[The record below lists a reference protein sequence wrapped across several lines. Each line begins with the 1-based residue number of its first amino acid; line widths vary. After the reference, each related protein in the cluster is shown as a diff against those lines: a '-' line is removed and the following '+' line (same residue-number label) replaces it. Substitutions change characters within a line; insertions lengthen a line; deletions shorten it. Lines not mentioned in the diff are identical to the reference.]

1 LNNLL
6 LTLGDA
12 NSLLNGLV
20 LPTVSICRIEAMI
33 WGKTYDMEGAR
44 PNTWDVD
51 LVSMGT
57 LNTSDLLLAVS
68 DTRVLLGDFKK
79 SERIN

>member
-1 LNNLL
+1 
-6 LTLGDA
+6 
-12 NSLLNGLV
+12 
-20 LPTVSICRIEAMI
+20 MI